1 MAYSVITQI
10 LKHATSAPGA
20 EALTIVEQSGHE
32 TTLNYQEL
40 LNESRGWADSLIRL
54 GAEKGDLVFLLMDDL
69 NQLAPLFLGTTMLGA
84 LPAILP
90 LAVTSNSQAAHMALR
105 DRFKLNNARF
115 LVTTPKLK
123 ESLVPYIKTNNS
135 KIVTTEDIA
144 PQNTFQSDI
153 KSFIAE
159 HNNEETAF
167 VQYSSGTTGVPKGLM
182 VTQHALF
189 QQVNRYAKAIDLQ
202 PDDVSVSWSP
212 LYHDQGLVSNLLMPL
227 SQGIHSV
234 LMSPRTWLRK
244 PVTFFQAVDRHRGSI
259 SRWPNFGFLYMASRV
274 TDEQMDDLSLKSLR
288 LIANSGEPITPDAWL
303 SFRRRFEAFGMQ
315 ENVMNGSFGMAENCL
330 CVAISPLKTPLRQE
344 TLSMQAINENGIAKP
359 QQKKSAGS
367 QTFVSCGKALEG
379 TTIRIFDENGQVRPD
394 RFIGEI
400 GIKGDCLI
408 TRSYP
413 DQNLPQSAFY
423 NGFYRTGDMGYLV
436 DGWLTVTG
444 RKKDIIIIGGNNIN
458 PEHVERSAAAISGI
472 KAGRLVALGLPDAQ
486 LGTEKLIVVCEL
498 NDNNNDI
505 KIRVQRE
512 LQEKVQRE
520 ISVWVKQVLFREKG
534 WIEKTTSGKLSRNRS
549 RNKLLGEISEASKA
563 VFASNSP

>member
-1 MAYSVITQI
+1 
-10 LKHATSAPGA
+10 
-20 EALTIVEQSGHE
+20 
-32 TTLNYQEL
+32 
-40 LNESRGWADSLIRL
+40 
-54 GAEKGDLVFLLMDDL
+54 
-69 NQLAPLFLGTTMLGA
+69 LGTTMLGA

-90 LAVTSNSQAAHMALR
+90 LSVTGNSQAAHQALR

-123 ESLVPYIKTNNS
+123 ESLAPFFRAISS
-135 KIVTTEDIA
+135 KIVTAEEIV
-144 PQNTFQSDI
+144 PQNALHLDI
-153 KSFIAE
+153 ESFIAE
-159 HNNEETAF
+159 CDIAETAF

-182 VTQHALF
+182 VTQYALY

-202 PDDVSVSWSP
+202 PEDVSVSWSP

-244 PVTFFQAVDRHRGSI
+244 PVTFFQAIDRHQGSI

-274 TDEQMDDLSLKSLR
+274 TDEQMDGLSLKTLR

-303 SFRRRFEAFGMQ
+303 TFRKRFESFGLTD
-315 ENVMNGSFGMAENCL
+315 NVMNGSFGMAENCL
-330 CVAISPLKTPLRQE
+330 CVAISPQKTPLREE
-344 TLSMQAINENGIAKP
+344 TLSMRAINKDGIAQL
-359 QQKKSAGS
+359 QQKDSAGS

-379 TTIRIFDENGQVRPD
+379 TTICIFDENGQVRPD
-394 RFIGEI
+394 RLIGEI

-413 DQNLPQSAFY
+413 DQNLPQSDFY
-423 NGFYRTGDMGYLV
+423 NGFYRTGDMGYLA

-458 PEHVERSAAAISGI
+458 PEQVERSAAAIPGI
-472 KAGRLVALGLPDAQ
+472 RAGRLVALGLPDEQ

-512 LQEKVQRE
+512 LQEKVQKE

-549 RNKLLGEISEASKA
+549 RNKLLGEISEASNA
-563 VFASNSP
+563 VCDSNSP